1 MWNYIAEKR
10 VKSYSGHVNEKFSI
24 MADFHN
30 GKYIISG
37 SEDNKIYIWDLQTKE
52 IASILDGHTG
62 LLFN

>member
-1 MWNYIAEKR
+1 M
-10 VKSYSGHVNEKFSI
+10 NEKFSI

-62 LLFN
+62 